1 MKNEK
6 SINLPVRWVFP
17 ENLQPQFSDNSVIQF
32 SPQNQEADHFVLSFF
47 RMNPPIITDEIPVEE
62 RKNVLMKLG
71 GINANCVAQIILTP
85 QQVRK
90 LIASLTKNLEKF
102 DKTTKAQEK

>member
-1 MKNEK
+1 M
-6 SINLPVRWVFP
+6 
-17 ENLQPQFSDNSVIQF
+17 
-32 SPQNQEADHFVLSFF
+32 
-47 RMNPPIITDEIPVEE
+47 EE